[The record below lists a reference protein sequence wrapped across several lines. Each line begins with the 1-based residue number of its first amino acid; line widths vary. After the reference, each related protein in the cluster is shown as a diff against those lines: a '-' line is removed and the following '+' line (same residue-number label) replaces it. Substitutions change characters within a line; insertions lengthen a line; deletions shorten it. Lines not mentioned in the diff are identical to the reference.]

1 MCGILGFTGFDV
13 DATQALQNL
22 AHRGPDDHGVYADP
36 DNHVYLGHRRL
47 SILDLSPAGR
57 QPMAVDDGRVRITY
71 NGEVY
76 NFRALREQFF
86 REVPFHSE
94 TDTEVILQLY
104 RRFGTGMPHYLRGM
118 YAFGIYDKE
127 AREFFL
133 CRDRLGVKPLFYYE
147 KNGRFAFASELAA
160 LKALPGIDL
169 TIDPMGLDYYFTY
182 GYIPA
187 PFSAYRYI
195 RKLKPAHL
203 LVYDIRK
210 GAIRTVEPYWRLR
223 DGGSSQSYQ
232 GETEWLAAIEEKI
245 RESIRLHLISDVP
258 LGAFL
263 SGGLD
268 SSLVV
273 SRMAQAMDRPV
284 RTFTIGFENRE
295 YDESAYAESLARH
308 YATEH
313 FMERV
318 TPDAASILPQAVWSF
333 GEPFGDP
340 SAIPTYCV
348 AQMARKNVTVVLSGD
363 GGDEVFGGYDRY
375 ARMYRYAWLR
385 GVPAPLRKLV
395 RHMGRLLPEHIRGYG
410 MLQRQAYDRI
420 RLYHEMH
427 ARFQPSQRQKLYTE
441 DFRRALLRDETEF
454 FQRLLDEHLGRDDAL
469 ITQLQIIDLHSYL
482 PEDVLTKVDRMSM
495 LHGLET
501 RVPLLDH
508 ELVELVFA
516 CPPAIRFKARRL
528 KYLVKR
534 LLAGTV
540 PEDVLAHR
548 KQGFGVPLSHW
559 FRRELRPALAGMAET
574 AGADPVIRGE
584 YVRELASLH
593 QRGGRNFSDALYGI
607 LFYQCWRASE
617 PGGPSVPAGLAVSGA
632 VRPRGILCAGATRA

>member
-1 MCGILGFTGFDV
+1 MCGILGFAGFDA
-13 DATQALQNL
+13 DATEALHSL
-22 AHRGPDDHGVYADP
+22 AHRGPDDYGEYADRK
-36 DNHVYLGHRRL
+36 NHVFLGHRRL
-47 SILDLSPAGR
+47 SILDLSRSGR
-57 QPMAVDDGRVRITY
+57 QPMATDDGCIHITY
-71 NGEVY
+71 NGETY
-76 NFRALREQFF
+76 NFRALQESFL
-86 REVPFHSE
+86 REVPFRSK

-104 RRFGTGMPHYLRGM
+104 RKFGSRTPQYLRGM
-118 YAFGIYDKE
+118 YAFGIYDKV
-127 AREFFL
+127 RGEFLL
-133 CRDRLGVKPLFYYE
+133 CRDRIGIKPLFYYE
-147 KNGRFAFASELAA
+147 KGNQFAFASELAS
-160 LKALPGIDL
+160 LKALPGLDL
-169 TIDPMGLDYYFTY
+169 EIDPMALDYYFTY

-187 PFSAYRYI
+187 PFSAYKYI
-195 RKLKPAHL
+195 RKLKRAHL
-203 LVYDIRK
+203 LIYDIRK
-210 GAIRTVEPYWRLR
+210 RSIRTVEPYWRLQ
-223 DGGSSQSYQ
+223 DSVTSQPDW
-232 GETEWLAAIEEKI
+232 TEAQWLAAIEEKI

-273 SRMAQAMDRPV
+273 SRMAQTLDRPV
-284 RTFTIGFENRE
+284 QTFTIGFENKE
-295 YDESAYAESLARH
+295 YDESRYAESVAKH
-308 YATEH
+308 CATEH
-313 FMERV
+313 LMERV
-318 TPDAASILPQAVWSF
+318 TPDAAAILPQAVWSF

-348 AQMARKNVTVVLSGD
+348 AQMARKSVTVVLSGD
-363 GGDEVFGGYDRY
+363 GGDEVFGGYERY
-375 ARMYRYAWLR
+375 ARMHGYAWLR
-385 GVPAPLRKLV
+385 HVPIPLRKLV
-395 RHMGRLLPEHIRGYG
+395 QHAGSFLPEHIRGYG
-410 MLQRQAYDRI
+410 FLQRQAYDRI

-427 ARFQPSQRQKLYTE
+427 SRFQRAQREQLYTE

-454 FQRLLDEHLGRDDAL
+454 FERLLDEHRGLDDEL

-516 CPPAIRFKARRL
+516 CPPAIRFKARNL

-540 PEDVLAHR
+540 PDDVLAHR

-574 AGADPVIRGE
+574 AVADPVIRAE
-584 YVRELASLH
+584 YVRELAARH
-593 QRGGRNFSDALYGI
+593 QRGGRNFGDALYCI

-617 PGGPSVPAGLAVSGA
+617 LGEPSGPGLSHAGSAKTQGT
-632 VRPRGILCAGATRA
+632 PCAGAPRA